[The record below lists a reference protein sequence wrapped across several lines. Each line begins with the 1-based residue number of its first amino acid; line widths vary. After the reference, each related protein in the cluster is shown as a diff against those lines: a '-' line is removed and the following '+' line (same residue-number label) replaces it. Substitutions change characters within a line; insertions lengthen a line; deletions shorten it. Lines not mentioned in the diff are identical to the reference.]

1 MHRNFFLIVVFLS
14 LFSCM
19 GTVDRLEWALT
30 LAGENRTELEKVLQY
45 YKDDSLKYKAACFL
59 IENMPYHYGY
69 EDARLDSVKA
79 ILATAPLGDGYI
91 PDSERKRKWKSF
103 NYKSLPILQDVQR
116 MTAALLI
123 ENIDVAFETWNR
135 VSWAKYYSFDDFCEW
150 ILPYRVG
157 DEPLESWRKAYYDHY
172 HPILDSLYQGE
183 NILEAADALN
193 KFLKYETPFSPNSD
207 FDLPHLGAKYLLKYR
222 LGTCKETTDH
232 TVYIFRSLGF
242 PVGIDEYLYSPSNQ
256 NSHVWNILK
265 NTDGKPLSFWYMD
278 SRDLAVGM
286 TDGRKK
292 GKVYRMQY
300 GIQEEKYQ
308 GVYKDNSTPSVVRNP
323 LLKDVTEEYFG
334 SNEYPV
340 RIDGKVK
347 SKFVA
352 LGIFIPFGYVP
363 VDVALRDGDQ
373 AIVRNIEPGVIYQP
387 LCNEKGLFQPC
398 GYPFMI
404 KDDTVRTFVPDMDK
418 NVSLSIKRK
427 YPLQNHILEYMSW
440 MTGSKIEGSN
450 DINFRNKEIL
460 YCIADT
466 PRVNVNFYPSHPSR
480 PYRYVRFV
488 PRDGWRAEVA
498 ELAFYENIHDDVAIS
513 SKAILGCPPVDGN
526 PAHAMDKANDGD
538 WLTFFFSEEAN
549 GTVTFDLQNPT
560 WIRKILFVPRNDD
573 NFITPGNSYEL
584 FYQDGVMGWRSLGKQ
599 IATTYELIH
608 TNIPEGALLWL
619 RNLTRGKEEQIFYI
633 EEGKQRFVG
642 YE

>member
-1 MHRNFFLIVVFLS
+1 MHRNFFLIVVALF

-19 GTVDRLEWALT
+19 DTQDRLERALT
-30 LAGENRTELEKVLQY
+30 LAGENRTELEKVLKY

-79 ILATAPLGDGYI
+79 VLATAPLGDGYI

-103 NYKSLPILQDVQR
+103 NYKSLPMLQDVQR

-123 ENIDVAFETWNR
+123 ENIDVAFETWNK
-135 VSWAKYYSFDDFCEW
+135 VPWAKYYSFDDFCEW

-193 KFLKYETPFSPNSD
+193 KYLKYETPFSPNSD

-300 GIQEEKYQ
+300 GVQEEKYQ
-308 GVYKDNSTPSVVRNP
+308 GVYKDNNTPPVVRNP

-340 RIDGKVK
+340 GIDGKGK
-347 SKFVA
+347 GRFVA
-352 LGIFIPFGYVP
+352 LGIFTPFGYVP

-373 AIVRNIEPGVIYQP
+373 AIVRNIEPEVIYQP

-404 KDDTVRTFVPDMDK
+404 RDDTVRTFVPDMDK

-450 DINFRNKEIL
+450 DVNFRNKEIL
-460 YCIADT
+460 YCITDT

-480 PYRYVRFV
+480 PYRY
-488 PRDGWRAEVA
+488 GWRAEVA
-498 ELAFYENIHDDVAIS
+498 ELAFYENLHDDVAIS
-513 SKAILGCPPVDGN
+513 SKAILSCPPVDGN

-584 FYQDGVMGWRSLGKQ
+584 FYQDGVMGWKSLGKQ
-599 IATTYELIH
+599 TATTYELIY
-608 TNIPEGALLWL
+608 TNIPDGALLWL
-619 RNLTRGKEEQIFYI
+619 RNLTRGKEEQVFYI

>member
-1 MHRNFFLIVVFLS
+1 MHRNFFLIVVALF

-19 GTVDRLEWALT
+19 DTQDRLERALT

-45 YKDDSLKYKAACFL
+45 YKDDSLKYKAASFL

-79 ILATAPLGDGYI
+79 VLATAPLGDGYI

-103 NYKSLPILQDVQR
+103 NYKSLPMLQDVQR

-135 VSWAKYYSFDDFCEW
+135 VPWAKYYSFDDFCEW

-193 KFLKYETPFSPNSD
+193 KYLKYETPFSPNSD

-300 GIQEEKYQ
+300 GVQEEKYQ
-308 GVYKDNSTPSVVRNP
+308 GVYKDNNTPPVVRNP

-340 RIDGKVK
+340 GIDGKVK
-347 SKFVA
+347 GRFVA
-352 LGIFIPFGYVP
+352 LGIFTPFGYVP

-373 AIVRNIEPGVIYQP
+373 AIVRNIEPEVIYQP

-404 KDDTVRTFVPDMDK
+404 RDDTIRTFVPDMDK

-450 DINFRNKEIL
+450 DVNFRNKEIL
-460 YCIADT
+460 YCITDT

-488 PRDGWRAEVA
+488 PCDGWRAEVA
-498 ELAFYENIHDDVAIS
+498 ELAFYENLHDDVAIS
-513 SKAILGCPPVDGN
+513 SKAILSCPPVDGN

-584 FYQDGVMGWRSLGKQ
+584 FYQDGVMGWKSLGKQ
-599 IATTYELIH
+599 TATTYELIY
-608 TNIPEGALLWL
+608 TNIPDGALLWL
-619 RNLTRGKEEQIFYI
+619 RNLTRGKEEQVFYI

>member
-1 MHRNFFLIVVFLS
+1 MHRNFFLIVVALF

-19 GTVDRLEWALT
+19 DTQDRLERALT

-79 ILATAPLGDGYI
+79 VLGTAPLGDGYI

-103 NYKSLPILQDVQR
+103 NYKSLPMLQDVQR

-135 VSWAKYYSFDDFCEW
+135 VPWAKYYSLDDFCEW

-193 KFLKYETPFSPNSD
+193 KYLKYETPFSPNSD

-300 GIQEEKYQ
+300 GVQEEKYQ
-308 GVYKDNSTPSVVRNP
+308 GVYKDNNTPPVVRNP

-340 RIDGKVK
+340 GIDGKVK
-347 SKFVA
+347 GRFVA
-352 LGIFIPFGYVP
+352 LGIFTPFGYVP

-373 AIVRNIEPGVIYQP
+373 AIVRNIEPEVIYQP

-450 DINFRNKEIL
+450 DVNFRNKEIL
-460 YCIADT
+460 YCITDT

-498 ELAFYENIHDDVAIS
+498 ELAFYENLHDDVAIS
-513 SKAILGCPPVDGN
+513 SKAILSCPPVDGN

-584 FYQDGVMGWRSLGKQ
+584 FYQDGVMGWKSLGKQ
-599 IATTYELIH
+599 TATTYELIY
-608 TNIPEGALLWL
+608 TNIPDGALLWL
-619 RNLTRGKEEQIFYI
+619 RNLTRGKEEQVFYI

>member
-1 MHRNFFLIVVFLS
+1 MHRNFFLIVVALF

-19 GTVDRLEWALT
+19 DTQDRLERALT
-30 LAGENRTELEKVLQY
+30 LAGENRTELEKVLKY

-79 ILATAPLGDGYI
+79 VLATAPLGDGYI

-103 NYKSLPILQDVQR
+103 NYKSLPMLQDVQR

-135 VSWAKYYSFDDFCEW
+135 VPWAKYYSFDDFCEW

-193 KFLKYETPFSPNSD
+193 KYLKYETPFSPNSD

-300 GIQEEKYQ
+300 GVQEEKYQ
-308 GVYKDNSTPSVVRNP
+308 GVYKDNNTPPVVRNP

-340 RIDGKVK
+340 GIDGKGK
-347 SKFVA
+347 GRFVA
-352 LGIFIPFGYVP
+352 LGIFTPFGYVP

-373 AIVRNIEPGVIYQP
+373 AIVRNIEPEVIYQP

-450 DINFRNKEIL
+450 DVNFGNKEIL
-460 YCIADT
+460 YCITDT

-498 ELAFYENIHDDVAIS
+498 ELAFYENLHDDVAIS
-513 SKAILGCPPVDGN
+513 SKAILSCPPVDGN

-584 FYQDGVMGWRSLGKQ
+584 FYQDGVMGWKSLGKQ
-599 IATTYELIH
+599 TATTYELIY
-608 TNIPEGALLWL
+608 TNIPDGALLWL
-619 RNLTRGKEEQIFYI
+619 RNLTRGKEEQVFYI

-642 YE
+642 YA

>member
-1 MHRNFFLIVVFLS
+1 MYRNFFLIVVALF

-19 GTVDRLEWALT
+19 DTQDRLERALT
-30 LAGENRTELEKVLQY
+30 LAGENRTELEKVLKY

-79 ILATAPLGDGYI
+79 VLATAPLGDGYI

-103 NYKSLPILQDVQR
+103 NYKSLPMLQDVQR

-135 VSWAKYYSFDDFCEW
+135 VPWAKYYSFDDFCEW

-193 KFLKYETPFSPNSD
+193 KYLKYETPFSPNSD

-300 GIQEEKYQ
+300 GVQEEKYQ
-308 GVYKDNSTPSVVRNP
+308 GVYKDNNTPPVVRNP

-340 RIDGKVK
+340 GIDGKGK
-347 SKFVA
+347 GRFVA
-352 LGIFIPFGYVP
+352 LGIFTPFGYVP

-373 AIVRNIEPGVIYQP
+373 AIVRNIEPEVIYQP

-450 DINFRNKEIL
+450 DVNFRNKEIL
-460 YCIADT
+460 YCITDT

-498 ELAFYENIHDDVAIS
+498 ELAFYENLHDDVAIS
-513 SKAILGCPPVDGN
+513 SKAILSCPPVDGN

-584 FYQDGVMGWRSLGKQ
+584 FYQDGVMGWKSLGKQ
-599 IATTYELIH
+599 TATTYELIY
-608 TNIPEGALLWL
+608 TNIPDGALLWL
-619 RNLTRGKEEQIFYI
+619 RNLTRGKEEQVFYI

>member
-1 MHRNFFLIVVFLS
+1 M
-14 LFSCM
+14 
-19 GTVDRLEWALT
+19 
-30 LAGENRTELEKVLQY
+30 
-45 YKDDSLKYKAACFL
+45 
-59 IENMPYHYGY
+59 
-69 EDARLDSVKA
+69 
-79 ILATAPLGDGYI
+79 
-91 PDSERKRKWKSF
+91 
-103 NYKSLPILQDVQR
+103 
-116 MTAALLI
+116 
-123 ENIDVAFETWNR
+123 
-135 VSWAKYYSFDDFCEW
+135 
-150 ILPYRVG
+150 
-157 DEPLESWRKAYYDHY
+157 
-172 HPILDSLYQGE
+172 
-183 NILEAADALN
+183 
-193 KFLKYETPFSPNSD
+193 
-207 FDLPHLGAKYLLKYR
+207 
-222 LGTCKETTDH
+222 
-232 TVYIFRSLGF
+232 
-242 PVGIDEYLYSPSNQ
+242 
-256 NSHVWNILK
+256 
-265 NTDGKPLSFWYMD
+265 
-278 SRDLAVGM
+278 
-286 TDGRKK
+286 
-292 GKVYRMQY
+292 
-300 GIQEEKYQ
+300 
-308 GVYKDNSTPSVVRNP
+308 
-323 LLKDVTEEYFG
+323 
-334 SNEYPV
+334 
-340 RIDGKVK
+340 
-347 SKFVA
+347 A
-352 LGIFIPFGYVP
+352 LGIFTPFGYVP

-373 AIVRNIEPGVIYQP
+373 AIVRNIEPEVIYQP
-387 LCNEKGLFQPC
+387 LCNEEGFFQPC

-404 KDDTVRTFVPDMDK
+404 KDDTVRTFIPDIDK

-450 DINFRNKEIL
+450 DIDFRNKEIL

>member
-340 RIDGKVK
+340 KVRGEGQK
-347 SKFVA
+347 KIVG
-352 LGIFIPFGYVP
+352 LGNFTPFGYVP
-363 VDVALRDGDQ
+363 VDGALRDGDQ

>member
-1 MHRNFFLIVVFLS
+1 MHRNFFLIVVALF

-19 GTVDRLEWALT
+19 DTQDRLERALT
-30 LAGENRTELEKVLQY
+30 LAGENRTELEKVLKY

-79 ILATAPLGDGYI
+79 VLATAPLGDGYI

-135 VSWAKYYSFDDFCEW
+135 VPWAKYYSFDDFCEW

-193 KFLKYETPFSPNSD
+193 KYLKYETPFSPNSD

-300 GIQEEKYQ
+300 GVQEEKYQ
-308 GVYKDNSTPSVVRNP
+308 GVYKDNNTPPVVRNP

-340 RIDGKVK
+340 GIDGKVK
-347 SKFVA
+347 GRFVA
-352 LGIFIPFGYVP
+352 LGIFTPFGYVP

-373 AIVRNIEPGVIYQP
+373 AIVRNIEPEVIYQP

-450 DINFRNKEIL
+450 DVNFRNKEIL
-460 YCIADT
+460 YCITDT

-498 ELAFYENIHDDVAIS
+498 ELAFYENLHDDVAIS
-513 SKAILGCPPVDGN
+513 SKAILSCPPVDGN
-526 PAHAMDKANDGD
+526 PAHAMDKANDND

-584 FYQDGVMGWRSLGKQ
+584 FYQDGVMGWKSLGKQ
-599 IATTYELIH
+599 TATTYELIY
-608 TNIPEGALLWL
+608 TNIPDGALLWL
-619 RNLTRGKEEQIFYI
+619 RNLTRGKEEQVFYI

>member
-79 ILATAPLGDGYI
+79 VLATAPLGDGYI

-232 TVYIFRSLGF
+232 TVYIPVVGF
-242 PVGIDEYLYSPSNQ
+242 SCGDRRISVF
-256 NSHVWNILK
+256 
-265 NTDGKPLSFWYMD
+265 SFQ
-278 SRDLAVGM
+278 SEF
-286 TDGRKK
+286 T
-292 GKVYRMQY
+292 
-300 GIQEEKYQ
+300 
-308 GVYKDNSTPSVVRNP
+308 
-323 LLKDVTEEYFG
+323 
-334 SNEYPV
+334 
-340 RIDGKVK
+340 
-347 SKFVA
+347 
-352 LGIFIPFGYVP
+352 
-363 VDVALRDGDQ
+363 
-373 AIVRNIEPGVIYQP
+373 
-387 LCNEKGLFQPC
+387 C
-398 GYPFMI
+398 
-404 KDDTVRTFVPDMDK
+404 
-418 NVSLSIKRK
+418 
-427 YPLQNHILEYMSW
+427 LEY
-440 MTGSKIEGSN
+440 T
-450 DINFRNKEIL
+450 
-460 YCIADT
+460 
-466 PRVNVNFYPSHPSR
+466 
-480 PYRYVRFV
+480 
-488 PRDGWRAEVA
+488 
-498 ELAFYENIHDDVAIS
+498 
-513 SKAILGCPPVDGN
+513 
-526 PAHAMDKANDGD
+526 
-538 WLTFFFSEEAN
+538 
-549 GTVTFDLQNPT
+549 
-560 WIRKILFVPRNDD
+560 
-573 NFITPGNSYEL
+573 
-584 FYQDGVMGWRSLGKQ
+584 
-599 IATTYELIH
+599 
-608 TNIPEGALLWL
+608 
-619 RNLTRGKEEQIFYI
+619 
-633 EEGKQRFVG
+633 
-642 YE
+642 

>member
-1 MHRNFFLIVVFLS
+1 MNRNLLLLIAVLF

-19 GTVDRLEWALT
+19 GTEDRLERALA
-30 LAGENRTELEKVLQY
+30 LSGENRTELEKVLEY
-45 YKDDSLKYKAACFL
+45 YKDDSLKYRAACFL

-79 ILATAPLGDGYI
+79 VLATAPLGDGYI

-123 ENIDVAFETWNR
+123 ENIDGAFEAWSK
-135 VSWAKYYSFDDFCEW
+135 VPWAKYYSFDDFCEW

-172 HPILDSLYQGE
+172 HPILDSLYQGD
-183 NILEAADALN
+183 NILEAAIALN

-207 FDLPHLGAKYLLKYR
+207 FDLPHLGAKYLLRYR

-265 NTDGKPLSFWYMD
+265 NTDGRALSFWYMD

-300 GIQEEKYQ
+300 GIQGEKYS
-308 GVYKDNSTPSVVRNP
+308 GLYKDKSTPPVVRNP

-334 SNEYPV
+334 SNEYSV
-340 RIDGKVK
+340 RIDRKIKGR
-347 SKFVA
+347 FVA
-352 LGIFIPFGYVP
+352 LGIFTPFGYVP
-363 VDVALRDGDQ
+363 VDVALRDGEQ
-373 AIVRNIEPGVIYQP
+373 AVVRNIEPEVIYQP
-387 LCNEKGLFQPC
+387 LYNKEGLFQPC

-404 KDDTVRTFVPDMDK
+404 KDDTVRTFTPDMEK
-418 NVSLSIKRK
+418 NVSLAIKRK

-450 DINFRNKEIL
+450 DVNFRSKEVL
-460 YCIADT
+460 YCITDT

-488 PRDGWRAEVA
+488 PRDGWRAELA
-498 ELAFYENIHDDVAIS
+498 ELAFYENTQDDTAIS
-513 SKAILGCPPVDGN
+513 SKAISGCLPVDGD
-526 PAHAMDKANDGD
+526 PAYAMDKANDGD
-538 WLTFFFSEEAN
+538 WLTFFFSEEAS
-549 GTVTFDLQNPT
+549 GTVTFDLQRPA

-573 NFITPGNSYEL
+573 NFITPGNNYEL
-584 FYQDGVMGWRSLGKQ
+584 FYQSGTSGWKSLGKQ
-599 IATTYELIH
+599 TATTYELVYS
-608 TNIPEGALLWL
+608 NIPDGVLLWL
-619 RNLTRGKEEQIFYI
+619 RNLTRGKEEQVFYI
-633 EEGKQRFVG
+633 ENGEQCFVG

>member
-79 ILATAPLGDGYI
+79 VLATAPLGDGYI

-340 RIDGKVK
+340 RIDGKV
-347 SKFVA
+347 
-352 LGIFIPFGYVP
+352 
-363 VDVALRDGDQ
+363 
-373 AIVRNIEPGVIYQP
+373 
-387 LCNEKGLFQPC
+387 
-398 GYPFMI
+398 
-404 KDDTVRTFVPDMDK
+404 
-418 NVSLSIKRK
+418 
-427 YPLQNHILEYMSW
+427 
-440 MTGSKIEGSN
+440 
-450 DINFRNKEIL
+450 
-460 YCIADT
+460 
-466 PRVNVNFYPSHPSR
+466 
-480 PYRYVRFV
+480 
-488 PRDGWRAEVA
+488 
-498 ELAFYENIHDDVAIS
+498 
-513 SKAILGCPPVDGN
+513 
-526 PAHAMDKANDGD
+526 
-538 WLTFFFSEEAN
+538 
-549 GTVTFDLQNPT
+549 
-560 WIRKILFVPRNDD
+560 IR
-573 NFITPGNSYEL
+573 
-584 FYQDGVMGWRSLGKQ
+584 
-599 IATTYELIH
+599 
-608 TNIPEGALLWL
+608 LL
-619 RNLTRGKEEQIFYI
+619 
-633 EEGKQRFVG
+633 
-642 YE
+642 

>member
-1 MHRNFFLIVVFLS
+1 MVV
-14 LFSCM
+14 
-19 GTVDRLEWALT
+19 
-30 LAGENRTELEKVLQY
+30 
-45 YKDDSLKYKAACFL
+45 
-59 IENMPYHYGY
+59 
-69 EDARLDSVKA
+69 
-79 ILATAPLGDGYI
+79 
-91 PDSERKRKWKSF
+91 
-103 NYKSLPILQDVQR
+103 
-116 MTAALLI
+116 ALL
-123 ENIDVAFETWNR
+123 
-135 VSWAKYYSFDDFCEW
+135 
-150 ILPYRVG
+150 
-157 DEPLESWRKAYYDHY
+157 
-172 HPILDSLYQGE
+172 
-183 NILEAADALN
+183 
-193 KFLKYETPFSPNSD
+193 
-207 FDLPHLGAKYLLKYR
+207 
-222 LGTCKETTDH
+222 
-232 TVYIFRSLGF
+232 
-242 PVGIDEYLYSPSNQ
+242 
-256 NSHVWNILK
+256 
-265 NTDGKPLSFWYMD
+265 
-278 SRDLAVGM
+278 
-286 TDGRKK
+286 
-292 GKVYRMQY
+292 
-300 GIQEEKYQ
+300 
-308 GVYKDNSTPSVVRNP
+308 
-323 LLKDVTEEYFG
+323 
-334 SNEYPV
+334 
-340 RIDGKVK
+340 
-347 SKFVA
+347 
-352 LGIFIPFGYVP
+352 
-363 VDVALRDGDQ
+363 DGDQ

-466 PRVNVNFYPSHPSR
+466 PRVNVNFYPSNPSR

-584 FYQDGVMGWRSLGKQ
+584 FYQDGVMGWKSLGKQ
-599 IATTYELIH
+599 TATTYELIY
-608 TNIPEGALLWL
+608 TNIPDGALLWL
-619 RNLTRGKEEQIFYI
+619 RNLTRGKEEQVFYI